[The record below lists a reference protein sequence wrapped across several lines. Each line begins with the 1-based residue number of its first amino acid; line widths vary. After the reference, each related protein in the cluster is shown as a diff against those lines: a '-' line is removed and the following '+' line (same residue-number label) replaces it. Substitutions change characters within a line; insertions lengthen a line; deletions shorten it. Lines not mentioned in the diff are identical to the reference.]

1 MRSSLWLLL
10 LLLISGCQN
19 KPAAPIGGQRLAE
32 ESSPYLRQHAD
43 NLVEWYP
50 WGEEAFKKAKQEDK
64 PLFLSIGYSTCH
76 WCHVME
82 EESFQDPKV
91 ADFLNQHFVS
101 IKVDRE
107 TRPDVDQIYMNYVQR
122 TTGSGGWPLTVF
134 LAPDRMPFYGGT
146 YFPNP
151 PKYNKIGFLD
161 LLEKVHG
168 AWSNDREG
176 LLASAGKVD
185 EELKKE
191 AQTTP
196 RSEVPPKEVL
206 GTAFQSFQS
215 RYDSEHGGFL
225 PAPKFPSPPDLDFLL
240 RRAKV
245 DGDEKAGQMAFH
257 TLEAM
262 ALGGL
267 RDQLAG
273 GFHRY
278 STDEEW
284 LVPHFEKMLYDQAQ
298 LVSLYSQAYALTEN
312 PLFREAAETTLAYL
326 DTSMRSPEGAFY
338 SAEDADSEVPGQPD
352 EHAEGAYYV
361 WSFQELQGSL
371 TEEELAQCGQLFGVT
386 EEGNASG
393 DVAGELAG
401 KNVLRRTSPDIQ
413 PEALTAKLLTLR
425 QKRPRPKRD
434 EKILTEW
441 NALAAAALA
450 DAGRYLGDPT
460 HLEESSKILGFIE
473 SKLVVEGTLKRSY
486 FDGKVEIDAFCSD
499 YVALVHA
506 YLSLYQASGDPDHL
520 LRAVHWQ
527 QETDRIFWDEA
538 EGGYFDT
545 RPDTEL
551 PIRRKSLF
559 DGAEMSPNGRAALN
573 LTTLY
578 ELTGDEV
585 YRKGLEAQLKL
596 FAPLFEKAPAASP
609 GALSALLS
617 WYSSHESVVV
627 VSGDQQW
634 WEAFTGDYVPQRV
647 LLRVASTEDR
657 VKLIELV
664 PFLPPWSTESR
675 AYRCRDFACGL
686 PESSLEAVMKWST
699 EVVPAQP

>member
-1 MRSSLWLLL
+1 MKNSLWLLL
-10 LLLISGCQN
+10 LLFITGCPN
-19 KPAAPIGGQRLAE
+19 KEVAPIGGQRLAD

-50 WGEEAFKKAKQEDK
+50 WGEAAFEKAKREDK
-64 PLFLSIGYSTCH
+64 PVFLSIGYSTCH

-82 EESFQDPKV
+82 EESFQDPGV

-101 IKVDRE
+101 VKVDRE

-134 LAPDRMPFYGGT
+134 LTPERMPFYGGT

-161 LLEKVHG
+161 LLEKVHQT
-168 AWSNDREG
+168 WSKDRDG
-176 LLASAGKVD
+176 LLDSAAKVD

-191 AQTTP
+191 AKSVSDAQ
-196 RSEVPPKEVL
+196 VPAREVL
-206 GTAFQSFQS
+206 GQALESFRT

-240 RRAKV
+240 RTAKI
-245 DGDEKAGQMAFH
+245 DGDEQARQMVFH

-278 STDEEW
+278 STDEKW

-298 LVSLYSQAYALTEN
+298 LVSLYSQAYALNEN
-312 PLFREAAETTLAYL
+312 PLFREAAESTLAYL
-326 DTSMRSPEGAFY
+326 NTAMRSPDGAFY
-338 SAEDADSEVPGQPD
+338 SAEDADSEVPGKPG
-352 EHAEGAYYV
+352 EHSEGAYYV
-361 WSFQELQGSL
+361 WSYQELKEVLNEDEL
-371 TEEELAQCGQLFGVT
+371 TQCLELFGVT
-386 EEGNASG
+386 EAGNASG

-401 KNVLRRTSPDIQ
+401 KNVLRKTSPDIQ
-413 PEALTAKLLTLR
+413 AEALVAKLLALR
-425 QKRPRPKRD
+425 EKRPRPKRD
-434 EKILTEW
+434 DKILTEW

-450 DAGRYLGDPT
+450 DAGRYLGNPDYIQ
-460 HLEESSKILGFIE
+460 ESAEVLGFIE
-473 SKLVVEGTLKRSY
+473 SKLVSDGALKRSY
-486 FDGKVEIDAFCSD
+486 FDQKVEIDAFCSD
-499 YVALVHA
+499 YVTLVHA
-506 YLSLYQASGDPDHL
+506 YLALYQAAGDPDHL

-527 QETDRIFWDEA
+527 KETDRVFWDEA
-538 EGGYFDT
+538 GGGYFDT

-551 PIRRKSLF
+551 PMRRKTLY
-559 DGAEMSPNGRAALN
+559 DGAEMSANGRAALN
-573 LTTLY
+573 LIQLY
-578 ELTGDEV
+578 ELTGDEK
-585 YRKGLEAQLKL
+585 YGQRLERQLKL
-596 FAPLFEKAPAASP
+596 FTPILEKTPAASP
-609 GALSALLS
+609 GALSALLC

-627 VSGDQQW
+627 VSGEPQW
-634 WEAFTGDYVPQRV
+634 WEALTGSYAPQRV
-647 LLRVASTEDR
+647 LLRVASADDR
-657 VKLIELV
+657 AKLAELV
-664 PFLPPWSTESR
+664 PFLPPWSKVSQ
-675 AYRCRDFACGL
+675 AYRCRDFTCGL
-686 PESSLEAVMKWST
+686 PVGSLDAVKKWST

>member
-1 MRSSLWLLL
+1 VRSSLWLLL
-10 LLLISGCQN
+10 LLFITGCPN
-19 KPAAPIGGQRLAE
+19 KEAVPTGGHRLTE

-50 WGEEAFKKAKQEDK
+50 WGEAAFEKAKREDK
-64 PLFLSIGYSTCH
+64 PVFLSIGYSTCH

-82 EESFQDPKV
+82 EESFQDPEV
-91 ADFLNQHFVS
+91 ADYLNQHFVS
-101 IKVDRE
+101 VKVDRE

-134 LAPDRMPFYGGT
+134 LTPERMPFYGGT

-161 LLEKVHG
+161 LLHKVHE
-168 AWSNDREG
+168 AWSKDRSG
-176 LLASAGKVD
+176 LLESADKVD

-191 AQTTP
+191 AQSVSD
-196 RSEVPPKEVL
+196 SEIPAKEVL
-206 GTAFQSFQS
+206 KPALESFRT
-215 RYDSEHGGFL
+215 RYDKEHRGFL

-240 RRAKV
+240 RTAELE
-245 DGDEKAGQMAFH
+245 GDEQARQMVFH

-298 LVSLYSQAYALTEN
+298 LVSLYSQAYAVNRN
-312 PLFREAAETTLAYL
+312 PLFREAAESTLSYL

-338 SAEDADSEVPGQPD
+338 SAEDADSEVPGNPD

-361 WSFQELQGSL
+361 WSYQELKEALS
-371 TEEELAQCGQLFGVT
+371 EDELAKCLQLFGVT
-386 EEGNASG
+386 EAGNASG

-401 KNVLRRTSPDIQ
+401 KNVLRRTTSDVDT
-413 PEALTAKLLTLR
+413 EALVGKLLALR
-425 QKRPRPKRD
+425 EQRPRPGRD
-434 EKILTEW
+434 DKILTEW

-450 DAGRYLGDPT
+450 DAGRYLGNPNYI
-460 HLEESSKILGFIE
+460 EESAEVLGFIE
-473 SKLVVEGTLKRSY
+473 SKLVVEGALKRSY
-486 FDGKVEIDAFCSD
+486 FDEKVEIEAFCSD
-499 YVALVHA
+499 YVTLVHA
-506 YLSLYQASGDPDHL
+506 YLTLYQAAGNPDHL

-527 QETDRIFWDEA
+527 RETDQIFWDEA
-538 EGGYFDT
+538 GGGYFDT
-545 RPDTEL
+545 RSDTEL
-551 PIRRKSLF
+551 PIRRKTLY
-559 DGAEMSPNGRAALN
+559 DGAEMSANGRAALN
-573 LTTLY
+573 LTQLY
-578 ELTGDEV
+578 ELTGDDR
-585 YRKGLEAQLKL
+585 YGQRLEKQLKL
-596 FAPLFEKAPAASP
+596 FAPILKKTPAASP
-609 GALSALLS
+609 GALCALLS

-627 VSGDQQW
+627 VSGEPQW
-634 WEAFTGDYVPQRV
+634 WEPLAGSYAPQRV
-647 LLRVASTEDR
+647 LLRVASAEER
-657 VKLIELV
+657 AKLAVLV
-664 PFLPPWSTESR
+664 PFLPPWSEVSQ
-675 AYRCRDFACGL
+675 AYLCRDFTCGL
-686 PESSLEAVMKWST
+686 PERSLEAVKKWST